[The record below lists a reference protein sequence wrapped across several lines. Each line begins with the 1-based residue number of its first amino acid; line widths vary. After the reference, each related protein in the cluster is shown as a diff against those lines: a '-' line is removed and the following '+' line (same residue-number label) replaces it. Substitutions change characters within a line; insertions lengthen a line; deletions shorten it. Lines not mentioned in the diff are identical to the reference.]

1 MNNVALF
8 GVGLLVTLMVAA
20 AIALLVWG
28 ALMDGREEDVWQ
40 AERDMA
46 DPVIVSP
53 ETVGT

>member
-1 MNNVALF
+1 MNNLGLF
-8 GVGLLVTLMVAA
+8 AVGLIVTLMVAA